1 MTLKLWALFEKRN
14 NSTKQPS
21 GNGTELNV
29 RLKEGTSY
37 LHPVFILN
45 SDNAGYNYCYFRGRY
60 YFIDDIIS
68 IGNGLSEYHCSVDV
82 LATWKAQIG
91 LSRQYILRA
100 GSTYNPNII
109 DNYYPALASS
119 TTSKYPLNTIHNG
132 IVTTGYYVIGVIG
145 KNASVASGAVNYYA
159 LSDSDMRSLLNF
171 MFNISGYDIDPDEI
185 SQDLQK
191 ALINPFQ
198 YIVSAIWLPGTIPT
212 GTPAHIHFG
221 WWESSTT
228 GHLLSESDRNEHHS
242 MVLNFLPYRHPKA
255 LTQGLNYLSF
265 APFTKMML
273 DCYMFGTIPL
283 DPVCFSTYAGNII
296 INIDRF
302 TGIGELVLQSASGAV
317 VYKATAQMGVP
328 VQLAQLTQ
336 NLASSVI
343 SGVEGA
349 IALAQGRIASG
360 TSGIVSAIESAVPQM
375 ATTGSNGSTI
385 AYNIIPSIT
394 FIHYDIVATDKSH
407 FGAPLCQNK
416 QILELAGYIMCEDA
430 DVDIPGTSEE
440 KNQINAYMDGGFFY
454 E

>member
-1 MTLKLWALFEKRN
+1 MTIKLWKLFEKRN
-14 NSTKQPS
+14 NSTKQPTGS
-21 GNGTELNV
+21 GTEKDV
-29 RLKEGTSY
+29 KLKENTSY
-37 LHPVFILN
+37 LNPIFILK
-45 SDNAGYNYCYFRGRY
+45 DNDITYNYCQFLGRY
-60 YFIDDIIS
+60 YFIDDIVS
-68 IGNGLSEYHCSVDV
+68 LGNGLTEYHCSVDV
-82 LATWKAQIG
+82 LGTWKAFIST
-91 LSRQYILRA
+91 SRQYILRA
-100 GSTYNPNII
+100 GSAYNPNII

-119 TTSKYPLNTIHNG
+119 TTSKYPLTTIHNG
-132 IVTTGYYVIGVIG
+132 IVTSGYYVIGVIG

-159 LSDSDMRSLLNF
+159 LSDSDMRSLLNY

-228 GHLLSESDRNEHHS
+228 GHLLSENDRNEYHS
-242 MVLNFLPYRHPKA
+242 MVLNFLSYRHPKA
-255 LTQGLNYLSF
+255 ISQGLNYLSF
-265 APFTKMML
+265 APFTKMLL
-273 DCYMFGTIPL
+273 DCYMFGTVPL
-283 DPVCFSTYAGNII
+283 DPIWFPTYAGNII

-302 TGIGELVLQSASGAV
+302 TGIGELVIQSASSAV

-336 NLASSVI
+336 NLASSVVA
-343 SGVEGA
+343 GVEGV
-349 IALAQGRIASG
+349 ISMAQGRIASG
-360 TSGIVSAIESAVPQM
+360 ASGIISAIESAVPQM

-385 AYNIIPSIT
+385 AYNIVPSIS

-416 QILELAGYIMCEDA
+416 QILELEGYIMCEDA

-440 KNQINAYMDGGFFY
+440 KNKINAYLDGGFFY